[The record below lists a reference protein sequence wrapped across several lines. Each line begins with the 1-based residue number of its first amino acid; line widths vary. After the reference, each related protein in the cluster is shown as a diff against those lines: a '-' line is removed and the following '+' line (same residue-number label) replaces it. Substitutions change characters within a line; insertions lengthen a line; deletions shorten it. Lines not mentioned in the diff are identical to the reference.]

1 MIFVA
6 VTQEERDAKKSDPAL
21 ERGLVFVS
29 YQSQL
34 EKGFRFLQIPW
45 SNNPDFALHK
55 DPTPGTSG
63 HRLDCSARFRC
74 I

>member
-6 VTQEERDAKKSDPAL
+6 VYEHERDAKKSDPAH

-34 EKGFRFLQIPW
+34 EQGFRFLQIPW
-45 SNNPDFALHK
+45 SNDPDFARHK
-55 DPTPGTSG
+55 HPAPGTFG
-63 HRLDCSARFRC
+63 HFLGRSARFRR